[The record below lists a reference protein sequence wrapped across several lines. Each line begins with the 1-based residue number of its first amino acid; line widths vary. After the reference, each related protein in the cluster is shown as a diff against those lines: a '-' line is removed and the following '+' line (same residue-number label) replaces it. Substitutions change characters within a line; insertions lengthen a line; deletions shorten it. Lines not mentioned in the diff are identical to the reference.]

1 MKGTNQFFKCL
12 TLSLAFCVLSIA
24 SSAQSITID
33 ITKPGAPVAPIGR
46 GQQIEEFNHQIQGG
60 FYAQLISNPSFEE
73 WNKPTDNWTVV
84 KSASSDGV
92 ISGQTANDIGLLNRS
107 QKHCINLKVISV
119 ASGNV
124 GLANGGYWGMKFENK
139 TKYKVSFWAK
149 KSLNYNGTIK
159 VQLESNEG
167 TVYAQSIDFTPGLN
181 WQKFTCELTANNV
194 EKVSGNNRFVIYASS
209 TGDVYF
215 DVLTMMPPT
224 WKNRPNGLRRDLAE
238 RMNALKFKYIQF
250 PGGCTAE
257 SASMDTCWNWK
268 NSIGPIE
275 ERAGATRVG
284 FGYKNDHFFGVDD
297 YFQLCDD
304 MGAEPIY
311 TTSAG
316 INERPDPNGWPSSV
330 CPIDKMQPIIDDIL
344 DFLEYCNGST
354 ATYWGAKRAANGHPE
369 PYHLKYIE
377 IGNENSFMLKEYNER
392 YPLIYNAVKAI
403 YPTMKVMYNGKLSSP
418 EMSHT
423 YGNEVDYVDEHFYWP
438 DLSTLYNR
446 YDSIDPACK
455 KICVAEY
462 ASSKDGN
469 GGNVSSR
476 LGDALN
482 DAVFLLGCE
491 KNSERMWW
499 TGYGNY
505 AGVVGHGDFGPNLIW
520 NDALTNFVT
529 PSYLIQKMLFSD
541 NMGTRVLPFSDNT
554 TSCFWSASIDTDSG
568 KNDVL
573 LKVVNK
579 KNVAEN
585 VKINLKGTVKVALSG
600 HSTTINGSPEDENSI
615 ANPTKVTSKEGDFR
629 ADTEFRYV
637 FPAWSVTVL
646 RIRILK

>member
-1 MKGTNQFFKCL
+1 
-12 TLSLAFCVLSIA
+12 
-24 SSAQSITID
+24 
-33 ITKPGAPVAPIGR
+33 
-46 GQQIEEFNHQIQGG
+46 
-60 FYAQLISNPSFEE
+60 
-73 WNKPTDNWTVV
+73 
-84 KSASSDGV
+84 
-92 ISGQTANDIGLLNRS
+92 LNVS
-107 QKHCINLKVISV
+107 SV
-119 ASGNV
+119 ASGSV
-124 GLANGGYWGMKFENK
+124 GIANGGYWGMKFENN

-149 KSLNYNGTIK
+149 KSLNFNGTIK

-181 WQKFTCELTANNV
+181 WQKFTCELTAKNV
-194 EKVSGNNRFVIYASS
+194 TKVSGNNRFVIYASS
-209 TGDVYF
+209 PGDVFF
-215 DVLTMMPPT
+215 DVLTLMPPT
-224 WKNRPNGLRRDLAE
+224 WKNRPNGLRPDLAE

-257 SASMDTCWNWK
+257 SAHIDTCWNWK

-284 FGYKNDHFFGVDD
+284 FGYKNDHFFGVDE
-297 YFQLCDD
+297 YFQLCED

-316 INERPDPNGWPSSV
+316 INERPDPNWWPSSV

-354 ATYWGAKRAANGHPE
+354 STYWGAKRAANGHPA
-369 PYHLKYIE
+369 PYNLQYIE

-392 YPLIYNAVKAI
+392 YPMIYKAVKAV

-423 YGNEVDYVDEHFYWP
+423 YGNEVDFVDEHFYWP

-462 ASSKDGN
+462 ASSKNGN
-469 GGNVSSR
+469 GGNVTGQ

-482 DAVFLLGCE
+482 DAIFLLGCE

-505 AGVVGHGDFGPNLIW
+505 AGVVGHGDFGPNMIW
-520 NDALTNFVT
+520 NDAVTNFVT
-529 PSYLIQKMLFSD
+529 PTYLTTKMLFSD
-541 NMGTRVLPFSDNT
+541 NLGTHVVPFYENT
-554 TSCFWSASIDTDSG
+554 TSCFWSTSIDTNS
-568 KNDVL
+568 KKKYVL
-573 LKVVNK
+573 LKVVNY
-579 KNVAEN
+579 KNVAES
-585 VKINLKGTVKVALSG
+585 VKINLKGVVKVDANGLST
-600 HSTTINGSPEDENSI
+600 SITGSPEDENSI
-615 ANPTKVTSKEGDFR
+615 ANPTKVAPKESHFKADR
-629 ADTEFRYV
+629 AFNYA
-637 FPAWSVTVL
+637 FPASSVTVL
-646 RIRILK
+646 RIRIEK